1 MRLYPNVKLNLGL
14 RVLGVRPDGYHEL
27 ETLFVPCDAFYDRM
41 EIVPSEVFSLKIV
54 GPSYGNWPVEK
65 DLVAKAWMLFRDEF
79 GIDSVSVLLEK
90 NSPVGAGLGGGSAD
104 AAFMIRALNDIF
116 SLELDDAT
124 LAALAARLGSDCPFF
139 IYNRPMFASG
149 RGEVLEP
156 FPLDLSA
163 YRIEVKVPAGV
174 SVSTAEAY
182 AGLDAEAGRQ
192 SVSAPA
198 AVQSPLSACRQ
209 SVSAPA
215 AVQSPLS
222 ASGCTQG
229 RQSVSAPAT
238 SIAPLSAS
246 GSTQGGQRSQTTSA
260 LPQSPAMPQP
270 APMSLREALTLP
282 IAQWRDCVFNDFER
296 SVFPAHPEIA
306 ALKEDFYARGAIYA
320 AMSGSGSAV
329 FGIFPAI

>member
-1 MRLYPNVKLNLGL
+1 MKLNLGL

-27 ETLFVPCDAFYDRM
+27 ETRFVPCDAFHDRM
-41 EIVPSEVFSLKIV
+41 EIVPSEIFSLKIV

-65 DLVAKAWMLFRDEF
+65 DLVAKAWMLFRDEV
-79 GIDSVSVLLEK
+79 GIDPVSVLLEK

-139 IYNRPMFASG
+139 IYNRPMLASG

-182 AGLDAEAGRQ
+182 AGLDAAAGRQ

-198 AVQSPLSACRQ
+198 
-209 SVSAPA
+209 
-215 AVQSPLS
+215 
-222 ASGCTQG
+222 T
-229 RQSVSAPAT
+229 
-238 SIAPLSAS
+238 LSAS